1 MQPCTLTALLLC
13 MQKPSVS
20 SVGPLNS
27 LAEHLN
33 ILLQSHLPPTIC
45 GSTNATICQ
54 RKKMVGDIFFC
65 CPTPLSPPMLHPSL
79 PRMQKEQHPMPSL
92 LINFFGLTSFAYLS

>member
-1 MQPCTLTALLLC
+1 MHPDRPPPLHAKNLQYLMLALLIPKQNMLTYFFN
-13 MQKPSVS
+13 
-20 SVGPLNS
+20 L
-27 LAEHLN
+27 
-33 ILLQSHLPPTIC
+33 IYLLQFC

-79 PRMQKEQHPMPSL
+79 PLMQKLQHPMPSL